1 MLYSPLYTCP
11 NEMPIFGDSSSK
23 KCKLLSW
30 LYEGCQKKMKI
41 SIVTPVFNEPRIPL
55 FLRDLKRKCGQSV
68 WEQAEIIVVDGDPA
82 GSTIELISDPAV
94 KTGIAQ
100 KGRARQQNFGAKM
113 AQGAVLLFLHA
124 DTRLPGNFTNLI
136 RKTIHVGF
144 SGGAFDLQIDS
155 PHPLLRFTSRIGS
168 FRSRITGIP
177 YGDQGIFITRS
188 LFEKIGGFPD
198 LPLMEDIALMLRIKK
213 SRKAFTILPDKAVT
227 SPRMWYKKG
236 ILYTMIR
243 NPILALLY
251 YLGVSPRILVRF
263 YYG

>member
-1 MLYSPLYTCP
+1 
-11 NEMPIFGDSSSK
+11 
-23 KCKLLSW
+23 
-30 LYEGCQKKMKI
+30 MKI
-41 SIVTPVFNEPRIPL
+41 SIIIPV
-55 FLRDLKRKCGQSV
+55 LKEEAILPFITDFKKKCGGYDTN
-68 WEQAEIIVVDGDPA
+68 WIEIILVDGDPT
-82 GSTIELISDPAV
+82 GSTVRLISDSAI
-94 KTGIAQ
+94 KTGIAP

-113 AQGAVLLFLHA
+113 AKGTVLLFLHA
-124 DTRLPGNFTNLI
+124 DTRLPENFTNLI
-136 RKTIHVGF
+136 RESIYAGF

-155 PHPLLRFTSRIGS
+155 SHPLLKLTSRIGS
-168 FRSRITGIP
+168 LRSRITGIP

-213 SRKAFTILPDKAVT
+213 SRRAFIVLPDKAVT

-243 NPILALLY
+243 NPMLALLY
-251 YLGVSPRILVRF
+251 YLGVSPRILVKF

>member
-1 MLYSPLYTCP
+1 
-11 NEMPIFGDSSSK
+11 
-23 KCKLLSW
+23 
-30 LYEGCQKKMKI
+30 MKI
-41 SIVTPVFNEPRIPL
+41 SIIIPVLNEKKILP
-55 FLRDLKRKCGQSV
+55 FLVDLKGRCGGDDRRSI
-68 WEQAEIIVVDGDPA
+68 EIIVVDGDPA
-82 GSTIELISDPAV
+82 GSTVGLISDSAI

-113 AQGAVLLFLHA
+113 AQGVVLLFLHA

-213 SRKAFTILPDKAVT
+213 SHKAFTILPDKAVT

-243 NPILALLY
+243 NPMLALLY
-251 YLGVSPRILVRF
+251 FLGVSPRVLVKF